1 MQDDI
6 PSCYQRPKGASS
18 NLYSIWI
25 ACFLRI
31 SFNCS
36 GARKRAPLV
45 HTITAE
51 AAAGIRRLAVAFE
64 LAFFV
69 IFFHYLVHCL
79 RSSLC
84 VYICRSPH
92 GFGMSCKE
100 AGVSGDQPL
109 SQNTPAA

>member
-6 PSCYQRPKGASS
+6 PSSYQRPKGACS
-18 NLYSIWI
+18 NLYSIGI

-31 SFNCS
+31 LFDCS
-36 GARKRAPLV
+36 GVRKRAPPV

-69 IFFHYLVHCL
+69 IFFL
-79 RSSLC
+79 
-84 VYICRSPH
+84 
-92 GFGMSCKE
+92 
-100 AGVSGDQPL
+100 
-109 SQNTPAA
+109 